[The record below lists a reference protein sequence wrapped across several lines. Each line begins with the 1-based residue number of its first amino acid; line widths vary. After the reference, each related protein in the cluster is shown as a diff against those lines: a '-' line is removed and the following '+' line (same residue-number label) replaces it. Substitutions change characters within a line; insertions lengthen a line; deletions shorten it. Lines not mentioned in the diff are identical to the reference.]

1 MYGYRRAALVPIKQ
15 PETPVP
21 PKPAPPR
28 SNLIHLP
35 VGDHGYTRGK
45 KERKQH
51 EHSVG
56 YGTEDFDI
64 IDELTVNRDQYSV
77 GPEDKCFN
85 LSMLDFPSLCSI
97 AVNGIK
103 ARMGLNSIRIGVHTI
118 ISCCIANA
126 ITIIDKR
133 DHTRQT
139 LESRERFDLSNPDA
153 DGYIITQLN
162 KWFDQFAGEIVFS
175 GERQNIKL
183 PLGVG
188 SSLSELSKGLGLG
201 NPTMAVICSMLTLS
215 TQSSVNRHHRAAMS
229 RHVEDFYQLIRVRI
243 DGIDALMERFNL

>member
-1 MYGYRRAALVPIKQ
+1 MCPIRPEDPPSKSPAAISA
-15 PETPVP
+15 TPA
-21 PKPAPPR
+21 KT
-28 SNLIHLP
+28 NLIYLP
-35 VGDHGYTRGK
+35 IGDHGYTHKGK
-45 KERKQH
+45 RERVKH

-56 YGTEDFDI
+56 YGTEEFDI

-77 GPEDKCFN
+77 GPEDKCYN
-85 LSMLDFPSLCSI
+85 LSMLDFPSLCTI

-103 ARMGLNSIRIGVHTI
+103 ARMGLTSVRIGVHTI

-126 ITIIDKR
+126 IAIVDAR
-133 DHTRQT
+133 NDTRRT

-188 SSLSELSKGLGLG
+188 SSLSELAKGLGLS
-201 NPTMAVICSMLTLS
+201 NPTMAVVCSMITLC
-215 TQSSVNRHHRAAMS
+215 TQPSVNRHHRAAMS
-229 RHVEDFYQLIRVRI
+229 GHVEDFYRTVQVRI
-243 DGIDALMERFNL
+243 DGIDALMERFGLS